1 MLNSMLHFIKK
12 SPDCFHAV
20 ENLRQMLL
28 EAGYTQVAEGSWTLE
43 QGGKYFTVRNG
54 SSLIAFRI
62 PSLTPTGFLMTASHS
77 DSPCFR
83 VRDHAELNGA
93 YTRLSVERYGGMLN
107 APWLDRPLSVAG
119 RVLVRQGGRIETRLV
134 DLEKDCVLI
143 PNVAIHL
150 NREAN
155 SGAKYDPA
163 RDLQPLYGGPAA
175 KGRFSKEIAD
185 RAGCAPEEILATDL
199 FVYNNQPGTVWGPE
213 GEFVSAPRL
222 DDLACVFACAQGFL
236 MAQDAAAIPV
246 MGVFDNEEIGSETKQ
261 GAASTFLPDTLQAIA
276 EALNLGRGDYRRLL
290 AQSFLLSCD
299 NGHGVHPNH
308 PELADQN
315 EAPVLN
321 GGVVIKHSP
330 RYATDGVSAA
340 VFAEICRRANVPVQH
355 YANRPDQAG
364 GSTLGNIANTKTG
377 VYTVDIGMAQLAM
390 HSCFETAG
398 SQDVAA
404 FIRAAAAFYST
415 SLRMDNGAVELG
427 SADRGN
433 S

>member
-1 MLNSMLHFIKK
+1 MLHSMLHYIQK

-20 ENLRQMLL
+20 ETLRQMLL
-28 EAGYTQVAEGSWTLE
+28 EAGYVQLSEGGWRLE

-54 SSLIAFRI
+54 SSLIAFRV
-62 PSLTPTGFLMTASHS
+62 PTKTPAGFLMSASHS

-83 VRDHAELNGA
+83 IRDHAELNGA

-119 RVLVRQGGRIETRLV
+119 RVLVRQGGRIEQRLV

-155 SGAKYDPA
+155 NGAKYDPA
-163 RDLQPLYGGPAA
+163 RDLFPLYGGPDAKGSFRQEIAA
-175 KGRFSKEIAD
+175 K
-185 RAGCAPEEILATDL
+185 AGCAPEDILATDL
-199 FVYNNQPGTVWGPE
+199 FVYNNQHGVVWGPE

-222 DDLACVFACAQGFL
+222 DDLACVFTCAQGFL
-236 MAQDAAAIPV
+236 MAKDSNQIPV
-246 MGVFDNEEIGSETKQ
+246 LGVFDNEEIGSETKQ

-276 EALNLGRGDYRRLL
+276 EALNLSQADYRKLL
-290 AQSFLLSCD
+290 TQSFLLSCD
-299 NGHGVHPNH
+299 NGHGLHPNH

-330 RYATDGVSAA
+330 RYATDGVSSA
-340 VFAEICRRANVPVQH
+340 VFAEICRKASVPVQH

-398 SQDVAA
+398 SKDVDY
-404 FIRAAAAFYST
+404 FIRAVEAFYGS
-415 SLRMDNGAVELG
+415 SLQIEHGAVTIL
-427 SADRGN
+427 
-433 S
+433 

>member
-20 ENLRQMLL
+20 ESLRQMLL
-28 EAGYTQVAEGSWTLE
+28 EAGYTQLPEGAWTLE
-43 QGGKYFTVRNG
+43 RGGRYFTIRNG
-54 SSLIAFRI
+54 SSLIAFRV
-62 PSLTPTGFLMTASHS
+62 PVLNPTGFLMTASHS

-83 VRDHAELNGA
+83 IRDHAELNGA

-119 RVLVRQGGRIETRLV
+119 RVLVRCGGRIETRLV

-155 SGAKYDPA
+155 SGAQYDPA
-163 RDLQPLYGGPAA
+163 RDLQPLYGGPDA
-175 KGRFSKEIAD
+175 KGRFRKEIAD
-185 RAGCAPEEILATDL
+185 KAGCAPADILAADL

-236 MAQDAAAIPV
+236 LAQDAAAIPV
-246 MGVFDNEEIGSETKQ
+246 LGVFDNEEIGSGTKQ
-261 GAASTFLPDTLQAIA
+261 GAESMFLPDTLQAIA
-276 EALNLGRGDYRRLL
+276 EALGLDRGAYRQRLT
-290 AQSFLLSCD
+290 QSFLLSCD

-330 RYATDGVSAA
+330 RYATDGLSAA
-340 VFAEICRRANVPVQH
+340 VFAEICSRAKAPVQH
-355 YANRPDQAG
+355 YSNRPDQAG

-390 HSCFETAG
+390 HSSFETAG
-398 SQDVAA
+398 SRDVEALIRAVAA
-404 FIRAAAAFYST
+404 FYGT
-415 SLRMDNGAVELG
+415 SLRIENGGVEL
-427 SADRGN
+427 
-433 S
+433 